1 MGLAAK
7 SLCNQGKTS
16 CSPCILEQNFFI
28 VSYIRP
34 AFQLAKLFPTHL
46 KNRDENVSSLVEHI
60 VVF

>member
-7 SLCNQGKTS
+7 VLCNEGKTL

-34 AFQLAKLFPTHL
+34 AFQLEKLFPTHL
-46 KNRDENVSSLVEHI
+46 KNRDENV
-60 VVF
+60 